1 MPDRDTHTVKGPGL
15 ARGPALIIGTILAVF
30 GLILFLHD
38 GATST
43 GGFPDADVNADTFL
57 GFESN
62 GWTAFVTTAAG
73 VALLF
78 GAAQHLL
85 AKTMSLVVGVVLAAC
100 AVLALVN
107 GPGVL
112 GLAAANWATE
122 LGWGIA
128 AVLLLLNLFAPR
140 IKKEEPL
147 ERERA
152 LARRR
157 DHGDH
162 PRATTDHDRDGRA
175 SGLAHDPRDDHGHQG
190 DRGPTGDRA
199 HDRIAGRDATTDT
212 PRTTHGGEPA
222 GTKDGATRADG

>member
-43 GGFPDADVNADTFL
+43 GGFPDADVNAGTFL

-85 AKTMSLVVGVVLAAC
+85 AKTMSLIVGVVLAAC

-175 SGLAHDPRDDHGHQG
+175 SGVPHDPRDDHGRTA
-190 DRGPTGDRA
+190 DRTEGGATGGAADGTRRTE
-199 HDRIAGRDATTDT
+199 DTDGRST
-212 PRTTHGGEPA
+212 PQ
-222 GTKDGATRADG
+222 DGATRIDR

>member
-1 MPDRDTHTVKGPGL
+1 MPDRDTHTVKGAGL

-30 GLILFLHD
+30 GLILFLHNGD
-38 GATST
+38 TPT
-43 GGFPDADVNADTFL
+43 GGFPDADVNGGTFL

-140 IKKEEPL
+140 IKKEEPVATD
-147 ERERA
+147 RD
-152 LARRR
+152 LARRDDR
-157 DHGDH
+157 
-162 PRATTDHDRDGRA
+162 PRETPRHDRDHDGPA
-175 SGLAHDPRDDHGHQG
+175 SGVAHDPRDDHGPAGH
-190 DRGPTGDRA
+190 RTGDHA
-199 HDRIAGRDATTDT
+199 PGRDATDT
-212 PRTTHGGEPA
+212 ERDAARRTQAA
-222 GTKDGATRADG
+222 GPSDAQGTRDGATRADG

>member
-15 ARGPALIIGTILAVF
+15 ARGPALVIGTILAVF

-38 GATST
+38 GNTPT
-43 GGFPDADVNADTFL
+43 GGFPDADVDGGTFL
-57 GFESN
+57 GFASN

-73 VALLF
+73 VGLLF

-100 AVLALVN
+100 AVLALVD

-140 IKKEEPL
+140 MKKEEPL
-147 ERERA
+147 ERDHEPVADRA
-152 LARRR
+152 
-157 DHGDH
+157 DGHGVGSH
-162 PRATTDHDRDGRA
+162 GVGSHATDT
-175 SGLAHDPRDDHGHQG
+175 PT
-190 DRGPTGDRA
+190 TGDR
-199 HDRIAGRDATTDT
+199 
-212 PRTTHGGEPA
+212 PA
-222 GTKDGATRADG
+222 GSNDGASRVDR

>member
-1 MPDRDTHTVKGPGL
+1 MTDRDTHTVKGAGL

-30 GLILFLHD
+30 GLILFLHNGD
-38 GATST
+38 TPT
-43 GGFPDADVNADTFL
+43 GGFPDADVNGGTFL

-85 AKTMSLVVGVVLAAC
+85 AKTMSLVVGIVLAAC
-100 AVLALVN
+100 AILALVD

-140 IKKEEPL
+140 IKKEEPI

-152 LARRR
+152 LARRDAR
-157 DHGDH
+157 DDRPREIPRHDH
-162 PRATTDHDRDGRA
+162 ERDGRP
-175 SGLAHDPRDDHGHQG
+175 SGVTDDPRGDHGPIG
-190 DRGPTGDRA
+190 DRTADRTP
-199 HDRIAGRDATTDT
+199 GRDAAGTGDA
-212 PRTTHGGEPA
+212 A
-222 GTKDGATRADG
+222 GTKDGATRIDG